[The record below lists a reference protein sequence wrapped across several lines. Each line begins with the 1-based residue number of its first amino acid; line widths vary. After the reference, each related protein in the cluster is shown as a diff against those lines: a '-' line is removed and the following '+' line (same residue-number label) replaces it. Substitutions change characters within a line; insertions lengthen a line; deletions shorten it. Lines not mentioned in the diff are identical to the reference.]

1 MARSLTH
8 PNFSDASISIYALQ
22 PTDAEQYCRR
32 QPVALQNA
40 HKSFSDESCRS
51 QSSGRGCST
60 PSQPITGSAKDQPT
74 RTKMAK
80 KGGGAGE
87 NSKKAAGQARKAEAA
102 ANKKAGEDSKK
113 AAAEDAEWAKGSKKA
128 NAKKEDEA
136 AKKVE
141 LARKKAEREALLAE
155 EERNTP
161 GRSAPKNAKS
171 AQKKTRG
178 IDAALGGLD
187 LGGDGKLATL
197 NASGLDN
204 ALDALDITSTDNKVK
219 IDRHPERRV
228 KAAFTV
234 WKEARMVQLTE
245 EGYFKIK
252 GNKRSKVED
261 DLWDE
266 FQTSPENPKN
276 QVHGSYDM
284 TQEEIEEI
292 REQEKSKIE
301 QRLAEI

>member
-1 MARSLTH
+1 M
-8 PNFSDASISIYALQ
+8 
-22 PTDAEQYCRR
+22 
-32 QPVALQNA
+32 
-40 HKSFSDESCRS
+40 
-51 QSSGRGCST
+51 
-60 PSQPITGSAKDQPT
+60 
-74 RTKMAK
+74 
-80 KGGGAGE
+80 
-87 NSKKAAGQARKAEAA
+87 
-102 ANKKAGEDSKK
+102 
-113 AAAEDAEWAKGSKKA
+113 
-128 NAKKEDEA
+128 
-136 AKKVE
+136 
-141 LARKKAEREALLAE
+141 
-155 EERNTP
+155 
-161 GRSAPKNAKS
+161 
-171 AQKKTRG
+171 
-178 IDAALGGLD
+178 
-187 LGGDGKLATL
+187 ATL

-234 WKEARMVQLTE
+234 WKAARMDQLTE